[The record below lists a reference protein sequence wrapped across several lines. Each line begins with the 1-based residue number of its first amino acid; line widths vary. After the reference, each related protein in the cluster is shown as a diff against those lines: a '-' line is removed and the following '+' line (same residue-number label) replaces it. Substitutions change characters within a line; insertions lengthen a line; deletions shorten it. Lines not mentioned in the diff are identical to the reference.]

1 MKKIDIINA
10 ICELQNNIPRT
21 LLAKKVFTKS
31 KLEDL
36 YRRLINNEE
45 YKECLSL
52 DNLKKNVKKKKP
64 VRIVEFSDSDEEVE
78 DVEEKVEKV
87 IEDKVEKVN
96 EDKVENVIEDK
107 VEKEVIDE
115 DDELPSVMPLLV
127 RQNANVP
134 QKINKIKIKKEIKNM
149 LVGFIRDV
157 KDLLMEYKVNFDKD
171 YLIDRYNLL
180 LRDQEEIYQDYLENI
195 EADDSMYNYVA
206 DLLSVHTAKI
216 ERIVN

>member
-1 MKKIDIINA
+1 MKKGDIINA

-52 DNLKKNVKKKKP
+52 DNLKKNVKKKKA

-87 IEDKVEKVN
+87 NEDKVEKVN
-96 EDKVENVIEDK
+96 EDKVENV
-107 VEKEVIDE
+107 VIDE
-115 DDELPSVMPLLV
+115 DELPKEAPKLV
-127 RQNANVP
+127 RQNADVP
-134 QKINKIKIKKEIKNM
+134 PKINKIKIKKEIKSM
-149 LVGFIRDV
+149 LVPFV
-157 KDLLMEYKVNFDKD
+157 KEVQNLLLEYKVNRDKD
-171 YLIDRYNLL
+171 FLIDNYNLL
-180 LRDQEEIYQDYLENI
+180 LRDQEEIYQEYLESI

-206 DLLSVHTAKI
+206 DLLSVHTSKI
-216 ERIVN
+216 ERLVN

>member
-1 MKKIDIINA
+1 MKKSDIINA

-36 YRRLINNEE
+36 YRKLVNNEE

-52 DNLKKNVKKKKP
+52 DNLKKNVKKKP

-78 DVEEKVEKV
+78 DVEEKVV
-87 IEDKVEKVN
+87 EDKVKKE
-96 EDKVENVIEDK
+96 VIEDK
-107 VEKEVIDE
+107 VEKEVIE
-115 DDELPSVMPLLV
+115 EELPKEAPKLV

-134 QKINKIKIKKEIKNM
+134 PKINKIKIKKEIKSM
-149 LVGFIRDV
+149 LVGFIKEV
-157 KDLLMEYKVNFDKD
+157 HNLLLDYKVSRDKD
-171 YLIDRYNLL
+171 YLLDNYNLL
-180 LRDQEEIYQDYLENI
+180 LRDQEEIYQEYLESI

-206 DLLSVHTAKI
+206 DSLSVHTSKI
-216 ERIVN
+216 ERLVN